1 MARIRNEASVADFV
15 YVLRGCQVDVLRADL
30 ALETEDFVDK
40 HSDCICQLLQKS
52 LRVTQGVLQPACKE
66 YSTADPQLC
75 KDWAQK
81 VIQGITFCRGKA
93 KSMTSGVKLKN
104 GVRSVC
110 QMLRNP
116 KDTSPPALPVE
127 SSTAADKRVSLEP
140 SNPAVRR
147 KLAFEALGLS
157 PPKAEAAFGASEV
170 CSVASSPG
178 PSTPAASDPAKG
190 YVDSATLEWVVV
202 PGMIRYPLQASAT
215 GFAVAEVEGRTI
227 ETEVPNLALEPIA
240 VVLKK
245 PAGQKLKNF
254 KRPAAAMEEPKPS
267 VAEPSESASA
277 AVEVREPNRSPLGE
291 YHIFPYHA
299 VGTRKYGSWAIRQNF
314 GLKKQLGQ
322 ISMNVPRAKE
332 KMEEALKM
340 LQDGQSE
347 ADVQSWIVNAKKSG
361 EDVN

>member
-1 MARIRNEASVADFV
+1 MKNEASVADFV

-75 KDWAQK
+75 KDWTQK
-81 VIQGITFCRGKA
+81 VIQGISFCRGKA
-93 KSMTSGVKLKN
+93 KSMTSGAKLKS
-104 GVRSVC
+104 GVKAVC
-110 QMLRNP
+110 QMLRHP
-116 KDTSPPALPVE
+116 KSASPPGLPVE
-127 SSTAADKRVSLEP
+127 NSTAADKRISLEP
-140 SNPAVRR
+140 SVDPAVRR
-147 KLAFEALGLS
+147 KLAFEAMGLS
-157 PPKAEAAFGASEV
+157 PPKAQAGFGASEV

-178 PSTPAASDPAKG
+178 PSTPAAAPAKG

-202 PGMIRYPLQASAT
+202 PGMMRYPLQASAT
-215 GFAVAEVEGRTI
+215 GFAVAEVQGKTI
-227 ETEVPNLALEPIA
+227 ETEVPNLALDPIPQ
-240 VVLKK
+240 VLKK
-245 PAGQKLKNF
+245 PAAQKPKTL

-267 VAEPSESASA
+267 GCEPSESASA
-277 AVEVREPNRSPLGE
+277 AVGSMEPNRIPAGE

-299 VGTRKYGSWAIRQNF
+299 VGCRKYGSWAIRQNF

-347 ADVQSWIVNAKKSG
+347 ADVQSWIVNAKKPATDIS
-361 EDVN
+361 